1 MHGVGLSIGSEQGID
16 PVHLSRVKELCVWLN
31 PAQFSEHLAWSTH
44 DVGFLKDLLP
54 LPYDTAT
61 LNRVVAH
68 IDFVQTTLGRQMLL
82 ENPSSYLGFQHSTYD
97 ECGYLSEIAKCTG
110 CGLLL
115 DVNNVFVSCQNMSW
129 DIERYLD
136 AYPMHLIG
144 EIHLGG
150 HEEEIS

>member
-1 MHGVGLSIGSEQGID
+1 M
-16 PVHLSRVKELCVWLN
+16 
-31 PAQFSEHLAWSTH
+31 
-44 DVGFLKDLLP
+44 KDLLP

-82 ENPSSYLGFQHSTYD
+82 ENPSSYLGFLHSTYD
-97 ECGYLSEIAKCTG
+97 ECEFLSEIANRTG

-115 DVNNVFVSCQNMSW
+115 DVNNVFVSCENMGW

-136 AYPMHLIG
+136 AYPCI
-144 EIHLGG
+144 
-150 HEEEIS
+150 

>member
-1 MHGVGLSIGSEQGID
+1 M
-16 PVHLSRVKELCVWLN
+16 
-31 PAQFSEHLAWSTH
+31 
-44 DVGFLKDLLP
+44 GFLKDLLP

-97 ECGYLSEIAKCTG
+97 ECEFLSEIAKCTG

-115 DVNNVFVSCQNMSW
+115 DVNNVFVSCQNMGW

-150 HEEEIS
+150 HEEEISEAGQNC